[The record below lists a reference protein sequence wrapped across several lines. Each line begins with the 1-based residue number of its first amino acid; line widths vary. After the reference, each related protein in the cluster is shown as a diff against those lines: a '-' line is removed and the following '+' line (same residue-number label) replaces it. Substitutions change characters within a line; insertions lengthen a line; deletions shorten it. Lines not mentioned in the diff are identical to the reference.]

1 MSMNYKILAK
11 TKDILG
17 SLEIYKKLSVEMYL
31 KFKLYLKFEKQREI

>member
-31 KFKLYLKFEKQREI
+31 KFEKQREI